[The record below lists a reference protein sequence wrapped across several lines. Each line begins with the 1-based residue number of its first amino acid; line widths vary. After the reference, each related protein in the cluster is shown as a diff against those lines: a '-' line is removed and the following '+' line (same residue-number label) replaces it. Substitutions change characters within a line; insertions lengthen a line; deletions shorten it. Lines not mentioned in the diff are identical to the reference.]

1 LTNLSNRSDTSS
13 GGRVDWNKIRSTSQT
28 EINKVA
34 REDFEEL
41 GIVAR
46 RLKFYR
52 VLNLPTPDIKKIRQ
66 RLHLSQAQFSDRFGF
81 SLRTVQQWEQGR
93 AQPDQPARLLLSLI
107 EFSPAKVSFLVD
119 AVAAQAAKKS
129 QKSSGGKAA
138 RLRDGSG
145 TT

>member
-1 LTNLSNRSDTSS
+1 MPKRSDTSNR
-13 GGRVDWNKIRSTSQT
+13 GRVDWNKVRSTSQK
-28 EINKVA
+28 EIEEAA

-41 GIVAR
+41 GIDAR

-52 VLNLPTPDIKKIRQ
+52 VLNLPTPDIKKIRHKL
-66 RLHLSQAQFSDRFGF
+66 RLSQAGFAERFGF

-107 EFSPAKVSFLVD
+107 EISPAKISLLVD
-119 AVAAQAAKKS
+119 AVATRS
-129 QKSSGGKAA
+129 TGKA
-138 RLRDGSG
+138 LRSASREATQRSGDRSG

>member
-1 LTNLSNRSDTSS
+1 MNMPKRSDTSS
-13 GGRVDWNKIRSTSQT
+13 RGRVDWKKVRSTSQA
-28 EINKVA
+28 EIDDAA

-41 GIVAR
+41 GIDAR

-66 RLHLSQAQFSDRFGF
+66 RLRVSQAQFAERFGF

-107 EFSPAKVSFLVD
+107 EFSPAKISFLVD
-119 AVAAQAAKKS
+119 AVAMQAAKKS
-129 QKSSGGKAA
+129 QRSSARKAA
-138 RLRDGSG
+138 RKSPGQSG
-145 TT
+145 TA